1 MECPAICVGMDRKE
15 IHVIEDAV
23 EEDDDD
29 DLELELEEVD
39 DVKGGIGGI
48 HDHGPTSPGP
58 GG

>member
-1 MECPAICVGMDRKE
+1 MECPAIWVGMDRKE

-29 DLELELEEVD
+29 LELRAGDAE
-39 DVKGGIGGI
+39 DVVGGGTTGVPP
-48 HDHGPTSPGP
+48 HGPSGP